1 MLISYNIICY
11 PQKGIVLCC
20 STAFIFGEFSLDN
33 KNNIFDYPVSL
44 WSRNE
49 DLCSNHNNSL
59 QSSNLPFTA
68 KLESLP
74 VLWVAGVSYFP
85 AD

>member
-1 MLISYNIICY
+1 MQCCCWELG
-11 PQKGIVLCC
+11 GIK
-20 STAFIFGEFSLDN
+20 FSLDN
-33 KNNIFDYPVSL
+33 KNNIFDYPIFL

-49 DLCSNHNNSL
+49 DLCFNHNNCL
-59 QSSNLPFTA
+59 QFSNLPFTA

-74 VLWVAGVSYFP
+74 VLWVAGISYFL